1 MEKLMKRFLFAASAF
16 AMAASPAFAA
26 EQIRVT
32 GSGTVYP
39 FTAAVAE
46 AFGKATGKKTPVV
59 EATGSGPGIKLF
71 CASADDSSPDFV
83 DSSRAMKKDELNT
96 CITNGAKE
104 VVQLTIGY
112 DGIALANAKGGPAL
126 NVTKQQIFQAL
137 AKQVPDKD
145 GKLVDNPYVMWS
157 DIDPSLPKVKIVV
170 LSHPATSGTR
180 SSIEDLVLNP
190 GAKAFPSLK
199 DLADKD
205 PKAFDAEFKTLRTDG
220 GFVEAGEN
228 DNTIVQKLEADPN
241 SFALFG
247 YASVALNGSKIKAAK
262 VEGTAPS
269 VEAVQKGEYKL
280 SRPLFV
286 YVKKD
291 HLKTTPD
298 MTAFIAEYMSAKAI
312 GDDGYLADKGLIPMP
327 ADELKKE
334 IAHAK
339 ALEPLKPDDLK

>member
-1 MEKLMKRFLFAASAF
+1 MKRFLLAASMLAI
-16 AMAASPAFAA
+16 AASTAHAGD
-26 EQIRVT
+26 QIRVT

-39 FTAAVAE
+39 FTATVAE
-46 AFGKATGKKTPVV
+46 AFGKASGKKTPVV
-59 EATGSGPGIKLF
+59 EATGSGPGIKVF
-71 CASADDSSPDFV
+71 CGGTGDENADFV
-83 DSSRAMKKDELNT
+83 DSSRRIKKDELTT
-96 CITNGAKE
+96 CITNGAKD
-104 VVQLTIGY
+104 VVELTIGY
-112 DGIALANAKGGPAL
+112 DGIALANAKAGPAL
-126 NVTKQQIFQAL
+126 SVTKQQIFLAL
-137 AKQVPDKD
+137 AKMVPDKD
-145 GKLVDNPYVMWS
+145 GKLVENPYKQWS
-157 DIDPSLPKVKIVV
+157 DIDASLPKVNIVV

-180 SSIEDLVLNP
+180 SSIEDLVLKP
-190 GAKAFPSLK
+190 GAESIASLK
-199 DLADKD
+199 DLEAKD
-205 PKAFDAEFKTLRTDG
+205 PKAFDVEFKTLRTDG

-228 DNTIVQKLEADPN
+228 DNTIVQKLEADKN

-262 VEGTAPS
+262 VEGSAPS

-291 HLKTTPD
+291 RLSATPD
-298 MTAFIAEYMSAKAI
+298 MTAFIAEYMSPKAI

-327 ADELKKE
+327 ADQLKKE